1 MSENITKEIEQAQE
15 QYAIQLQSSNNNEE
29 LTQQS
34 TTLEDFEVKILATEL
49 DESTT
54 LLTSQQQAEQWVQR
68 AISTYNPSNQQYSA
82 YLNDITSTSD
92 STITSKEL
100 DDLADGAQSDINKI
114 LKINRIIKHEINKD
128 DIIGKVYESITSNIN
143 TDYKLSYKNISGRNK
158 SKDLDRAKAII
169 DDFNEQIN
177 VGQLEKESIPMT
189 YSDGTYI
196 MCLRQK
202 EENWVIDYYPLGVA
216 IVSDYNINNQP
227 VVLIDIME
235 LTNRLRKFYPKKKNG
250 SPLFFG
256 TIEADI
262 KANYP
267 NEVYEAYEK
276 KEKYAKLNTETT
288 GVIRINNMGKK
299 YGLSP
304 IFKALKGTL
313 MLETFSKSDEVSAKS
328 KAKKIIHQTLRKEV
342 LGQDGTRNGFEEM
355 AFAHDQLMQAWRNPT
370 VVYTSS
376 PAVEKILYVEPKT
389 EDISVEKVSLYRNQ
403 VLSTLGIAFIASDKS
418 QTASTANISLNQLM
432 LTINSI
438 SEQLEN
444 ILNRFYKVVLK
455 ANGLSADYSPTIKII
470 DSELLSTEVKL
481 SLVTFLYSQL
491 NASLDTCYGYL
502 GIDIEDEK
510 QKRSKENDDKLE
522 MVFLPRASNSTSSS
536 SDILDKGGRP
546 SNDSNTNVNQDKK
559 NYDKSYTK
567 NARK

>member
-1 MSENITKEIEQAQE
+1 MSNKIENIEQE
-15 QYAIQLQSSNNNEE
+15 QIKYIEELEKSQACQISNTSNNEN
-29 LTQQS
+29 
-34 TTLEDFEVKILATEL
+34 FEVNILASKL
-49 DESTT
+49 DEETT
-54 LLTSQQQAEQWVQR
+54 LLTSQQQTEQWIQR
-68 AISTYNPSNQQYSA
+68 AMSTYNPSNQQYSA
-82 YLNDITSTSD
+82 YLNDITASGISA
-92 STITSKEL
+92 ITSKEL

-177 VGQLEKESIPMT
+177 VGQLEKEAIPMT

-196 MCLRQK
+196 MYLRQK
-202 EENWVIDYYPLGVA
+202 EENWIIDYYPLGVA
-216 IVSDYNINNQP
+216 IIYDYDINGKP
-227 VVLIDIME
+227 VVLIDMME

-250 SPLFFG
+250 NPLFFDS
-256 TIEADI
+256 IDSDI

-267 NEVYEAYEK
+267 KEVYNAYLN
-276 KEKYAKLNTETT
+276 KEKYAKLNAEMT
-288 GVIRINNMGKK
+288 GVIRINNMKKK

-313 MLETFSKSDEVSAKS
+313 MLENFSKTDEVSAKS
-328 KAKKIIHQTLRKEV
+328 KAKKIIHQVLRKEV
-342 LGQDGTRNGFEEM
+342 LGSSGQEKGFEEM

-376 PAVEKILYVEPKT
+376 PAVEKIVYVEPKT
-389 EDISVEKVSLYRNQ
+389 EDISVEKVSLYRNE

-455 ANGLSADYSPTIKII
+455 ANGLSSDYSPTIKII
-470 DSELLSTEVKL
+470 DSELLSTDVKL

-510 QKRSKENDDKLE
+510 QKRMAENKDKLE
-522 MVFLPRASNSTSSS
+522 EVFTPRLTNNTSSGK
-536 SDILDKGGRP
+536 DLNNKAGRP
-546 SNDSNTNVNQDKK
+546 SNDSNTNENQDKQ
-559 NYDKSYTK
+559 NYDTDYNN
-567 NARK
+567 NART

>member
-1 MSENITKEIEQAQE
+1 MPNNKTKEIEQAQE
-15 QYAIQLQSSNNNEE
+15 QYIKQLQSSIPNQPE
-29 LTQQS
+29 Q
-34 TTLEDFEVKILATEL
+34 EDFEVKILATEL
-49 DESTT
+49 DDSTT
-54 LLTSQQQAEQWVQR
+54 ILTSQQQAEQWIQQ
-68 AISTYNPSNQQYSA
+68 AMSTYNPNNQQYSA
-82 YLNDITSTSD
+82 YLTDITNSGNN
-92 STITSKEL
+92 TITTKEL

-114 LKINRIIKHEINKD
+114 LRINRIIRHEINKD

-158 SKDLDRAKAII
+158 TKDLERAKAII
-169 DDFNEQIN
+169 NDFNEQIN
-177 VGQLEKESIPMT
+177 IGQLEKESIPIT

-196 MCLRQK
+196 MCLRNK
-202 EENWVIDYYPLGVA
+202 DENWVIDYYPIGVA
-216 IVSDYNINNQP
+216 IISDYNVNNQP
-227 VVLIDIME
+227 VVLIDVME
-235 LTNRLRKFYPKKKNG
+235 LTSRLRKFYQKKKNG
-250 SPLFFG
+250 SPLFFDSMD
-256 TIEADI
+256 EDI

-267 NEVYEAYEK
+267 KEVYDAYIK
-276 KEKYAKLNTETT
+276 KEKYAKLNTEST

-313 MLETFSKSDEVSAKS
+313 MLETFGKADEVSAKS

-342 LGQDGTRNGFEEM
+342 LGQDGRNNGFEEM

-376 PAVEKILYVEPKT
+376 PAVEKIVYVEPKT
-389 EDISVEKVSLYRNQ
+389 DDISVEKVSLYRNQ

-455 ANGLSADYSPTIKII
+455 AHGLSAEYSPTIKII

-481 SLVTFLYSQL
+481 SLVTFLYGQL
-491 NASLDTCYGYL
+491 NASLDTCFGYL

-510 QKRSKENDDKLE
+510 QKRISENDEKLE
-522 MVFLPRASNSTSSS
+522 QIFTPRATNATSSS
-536 SDILDKGGRP
+536 SDILNNGAGRP
-546 SNDSNTNVNQDKK
+546 SNDSNTNNNLDKK
-559 NYDKSYTK
+559 NYDKTYNK
-567 NARK
+567 QARK